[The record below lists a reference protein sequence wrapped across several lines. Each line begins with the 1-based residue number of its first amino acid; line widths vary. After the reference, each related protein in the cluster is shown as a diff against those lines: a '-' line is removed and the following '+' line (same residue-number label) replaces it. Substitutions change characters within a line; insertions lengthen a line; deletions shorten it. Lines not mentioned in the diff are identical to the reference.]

1 MLNLVAYL
9 HLFMLEIGPWLY
21 KILTFILM
29 FASGLVLNNILKRHA
44 SVAAEAR
51 FFIVLLFLVLPFNIA
66 RVALIDFPYT
76 LCYFLFFLAWLLMD
90 RFRVAALL
98 LFFLSFN
105 TNSLL
110 VFYALPIL
118 DMIYRDEKWLDF
130 RSLLKIIVCKVDY
143 IVLPFIFF
151 AIKVYFFSP
160 SGQYNGYNEGYKL
173 INLITSPAFQALD
186 LFGLQMSVGLIILFS
201 GSVYF
206 ILKNKSL
213 SLLNSRKNTCFFAVL
228 GLLCFVFGA
237 FPYWIVGCVPTFIEW
252 SSRHQLLLPFGTAL
266 IIVGVLSFSHQSSRM
281 GVMSI
286 VVGASLAYNVS
297 AYSSLF
303 VDWQKQK
310 ELINLFSKNTDIKN
324 ARLIVVSDNSLN
336 LNALRREYRFYEWNG
351 LMKKA
356 FGNEL
361 RFCIPNGALNQYYS
375 GGFDKFYV
383 NAYKAGEFRKES
395 KMPAI
400 FVEIKV
406 NKFESLKEK
415 IINRIFPELSL
426 SVTEIDQTRL
436 PGNKITT
443 HKL

>member
-1 MLNLVAYL
+1 MFNLR
-9 HLFMLEIGPWLY
+9 
-21 KILTFILM
+21 T
-29 FASGLVLNNILKRHA
+29 
-44 SVAAEAR
+44 
-51 FFIVLLFLVLPFNIA
+51 
-66 RVALIDFPYT
+66 YT
-76 LCYFLFFLAWLLMD
+76 
-90 RFRVAALL
+90 V
-98 LFFLSFN
+98 
-105 TNSLL
+105 
-110 VFYALPIL
+110 
-118 DMIYRDEKWLDF
+118 K
-130 RSLLKIIVCKVDY
+130 
-143 IVLPFIFF
+143 
-151 AIKVYFFSP
+151 
-160 SGQYNGYNEGYKL
+160 
-173 INLITSPAFQALD
+173 
-186 LFGLQMSVGLIILFS
+186 
-201 GSVYF
+201 

-356 FGNEL
+356 FGNERSCL
-361 RFCIPNGALNQYYS
+361 RS
-375 GGFDKFYV
+375 
-383 NAYKAGEFRKES
+383 
-395 KMPAI
+395 
-400 FVEIKV
+400 
-406 NKFESLKEK
+406 
-415 IINRIFPELSL
+415 
-426 SVTEIDQTRL
+426 
-436 PGNKITT
+436 
-443 HKL
+443 